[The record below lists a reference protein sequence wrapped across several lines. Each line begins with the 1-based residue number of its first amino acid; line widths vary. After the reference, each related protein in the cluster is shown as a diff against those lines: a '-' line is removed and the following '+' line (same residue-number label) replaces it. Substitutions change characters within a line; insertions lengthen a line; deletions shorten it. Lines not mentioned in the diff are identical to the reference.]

1 MPIDISLL
9 RDSIRTELEIEE
21 LLSLLDRAI
30 ELIPQER
37 LPELIEGFFD
47 LDLLS
52 VDELSE
58 QSLLDDVLEFHSDSL
73 AGLYY
78 DDFDVN
84 SKSFM
89 ERSRGT
95 INWMAEHERL
105 MNRCLIESS
114 SGNPEQIRQ
123 AFELLFNLLDE
134 VDECRDDIIF
144 FADEGGA
151 WQVGVEWDEVLP
163 CYFKVLAAVA
173 QPSEYAESVIKIVKS
188 HANYNSD
195 NYFKLALEVAKP
207 PQKKVLFARLSK
219 DWPQHYLFFCIN

>member
-84 SKSFM
+84 SKNFM

-134 VDECRDDIIF
+134 IDECRDDIIF

-219 DWPQHYLFFCIN
+219 D

>member
-58 QSLLDDVLEFHSDSL
+58 QSLLEDVLEFHSDSL

-78 DDFDVN
+78 DDFEVN
-84 SKSFM
+84 SKNFM

-95 INWMAEHERL
+95 INWIAEHERL
-105 MNRCLIESS
+105 MNRCLIESRE
-114 SGNPEQIRQ
+114 GDLEQMRQ

-144 FADEGGA
+144 FADEAGA

-163 CYFKVLAAVA
+163 CYFKVLAAVG
-173 QPSEYAESVIKIVKS
+173 QPSEYASGVIKIVKS

-195 NYFKLALEVAKP
+195 NYFKLALE
-207 PQKKVLFARLSK
+207 
-219 DWPQHYLFFCIN
+219 

>member
-84 SKSFM
+84 SKNFM

-134 VDECRDDIIF
+134 IDECRDDIIF

-151 WQVGVEWDEVLP
+151 WQVRVEWDEVLP

-219 DWPQHYLFFCIN
+219 D

>member
-9 RDSIRTELEIEE
+9 RESIRTELDIEE

-30 ELIPQER
+30 ELLPQER

-47 LDLLS
+47 PGLLS

-58 QSLLDDVLEFHSDSL
+58 HPLLEDVLDFHSNSL

-78 DDFDVN
+78 DDFEVN
-84 SKSFM
+84 SKNFM
-89 ERSRGT
+89 DLSRGT
-95 INWMAEHERL
+95 INWMAEHKRL

-114 SGNPEQIRQ
+114 KGDPDQIRQ
-123 AFELLFNLLDE
+123 AFEWLFNLLDE

-144 FADEGGA
+144 FADEAGA

-163 CYFKVLAAVA
+163 CYFTVLAAVA
-173 QPSEYAESVIKIVKS
+173 QPQEYAEGAIKIVKS

-195 NYFKLALEVAKP
+195 NYFKLALEVAKTA
-207 PQKKVLFARLSK
+207 QRKVLKARLSK
-219 DWPQHYLFFCIN
+219 A

>member
-84 SKSFM
+84 SKNFM

-219 DWPQHYLFFCIN
+219 D

>member
-30 ELIPQER
+30 ELSPQER

-58 QSLLDDVLEFHSDSL
+58 QSLLEDVLEFHSDSL

-84 SKSFM
+84 SKNFM

-95 INWMAEHERL
+95 INWIAEHERL
-105 MNRCLIESS
+105 MNRCLIESRD
-114 SGNPEQIRQ
+114 GDPEQMRQ
-123 AFELLFNLLDE
+123 VFELLFNLLDE

-144 FADEGGA
+144 FADEAGA

-173 QPSEYAESVIKIVKS
+173 QPSEYASGVIKIVKS

-195 NYFKLALEVAKP
+195 NYFKLALEVAKKL
-207 PQKKVLFARLSK
+207 QQKVLFARLSK
-219 DWPQHYLFFCIN
+219 D

>member
-219 DWPQHYLFFCIN
+219 D

>member
-9 RDSIRTELEIEE
+9 RNSIRTELEIEE

-30 ELIPQER
+30 ELLPQEC

-58 QSLLDDVLEFHSDSL
+58 QSLLEDVLEFHSDSL

-78 DDFDVN
+78 DDFEVN
-84 SKSFM
+84 SKNFM

-95 INWMAEHERL
+95 INWMAKHERL

-114 SGNPEQIRQ
+114 QSAPEPIRQ

-134 VDECRDDIIF
+134 IDECRDDIIF

-151 WQVGVEWDEVLP
+151 WQVGVEWDEVFP

-195 NYFKLALEVAKP
+195 NYFKLAMEVAKT
-207 PQKKVLFARLSK
+207 PQKKVLKARLSK
-219 DWPQHYLFFCIN
+219 D